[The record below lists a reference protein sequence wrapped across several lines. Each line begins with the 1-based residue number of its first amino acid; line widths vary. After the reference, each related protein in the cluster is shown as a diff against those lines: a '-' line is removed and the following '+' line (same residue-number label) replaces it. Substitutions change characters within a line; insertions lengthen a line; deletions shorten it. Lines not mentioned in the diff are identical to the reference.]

1 MGTSAACDH
10 RDGATDGRPPRKDV
24 AMSTAPDPKS
34 TPTPPGGPA
43 QARVAPA
50 PADEPH
56 GEDLD
61 PEEDVAPN
69 LGGEDQM
76 QDA

>member
-1 MGTSAACDH
+1 MTTSAS
-10 RDGATDGRPPRKDV
+10 PSP
-24 AMSTAPDPKS
+24 
-34 TPTPPGGPA
+34 
-43 QARVAPA
+43 QAPA
-50 PADEPH
+50 APVPPASSGEAH

-61 PEEDVAPN
+61 LEEDVAPN

>member
-1 MGTSAACDH
+1 
-10 RDGATDGRPPRKDV
+10 
-24 AMSTAPDPKS
+24 MSTAPHDPTS
-34 TPTPPGGPA
+34 TPTPPGAPA
-43 QARVAPA
+43 QARVTPA
-50 PADEPH
+50 PAVDPH

>member
-1 MGTSAACDH
+1 
-10 RDGATDGRPPRKDV
+10 
-24 AMSTAPDPKS
+24 MSTPPDPKA
-34 TPTPPGGPA
+34 THTPPVPA
-43 QARVAPA
+43 QARVTPA
-50 PADEPH
+50 PTDAPH

>member
-1 MGTSAACDH
+1 
-10 RDGATDGRPPRKDV
+10 
-24 AMSTAPDPKS
+24 MSTPAPS
-34 TPTPPGGPA
+34 PPA
-43 QARVAPA
+43 ADPA
-50 PADEPH
+50 PASAREHVTPADAPPRADDAH

-61 PEEDVAPN
+61 LEEDIAPN

>member
-1 MGTSAACDH
+1 M
-10 RDGATDGRPPRKDV
+10 
-24 AMSTAPDPKS
+24 S
-34 TPTPPGGPA
+34 TPTQPSTPPVAPEPA
-43 QARVAPA
+43 QARATPA
-50 PADEPH
+50 PAGDAH

-61 PEEDVAPN
+61 PEEDIAPN

>member
-1 MGTSAACDH
+1 MSPSPPSPQPPSDPA
-10 RDGATDGRPPRKDV
+10 GARETPPR
-24 AMSTAPDPKS
+24 
-34 TPTPPGGPA
+34 
-43 QARVAPA
+43 
-50 PADEPH
+50 ADDAH

-61 PEEDVAPN
+61 LEEDIAPN

>member
-1 MGTSAACDH
+1 MTMSTPALPAAPPQPPASPDTRVTH
-10 RDGATDGRPPRKDV
+10 AHPDGAP
-24 AMSTAPDPKS
+24 
-34 TPTPPGGPA
+34 
-43 QARVAPA
+43 
-50 PADEPH
+50 

-61 PEEDVAPN
+61 LEEDVAPN

>member
-1 MGTSAACDH
+1 MIASGDTLPH
-10 RDGATDGRPPRKDV
+10 GGFP
-24 AMSTAPDPKS
+24 MS
-34 TPTPPGGPA
+34 TPTTPSSPKPA
-43 QARVAPA
+43 LAGTRATPTPLAPTHAGTA
-50 PADEPH
+50 P

-61 PEEDVAPN
+61 LEEDVAPN

>member
-1 MGTSAACDH
+1 MSTSADH
-10 RDGATDGRPPRKDV
+10 PP
-24 AMSTAPDPKS
+24 SQNP
-34 TPTPPGGPA
+34 
-43 QARVAPA
+43 PA
-50 PADEPH
+50 PAGPRETPAPPAPPRAGGTP

-61 PEEDVAPN
+61 LEEDVAPN

>member
-1 MGTSAACDH
+1 
-10 RDGATDGRPPRKDV
+10 
-24 AMSTAPDPKS
+24 MSTPPDPKS
-34 TPTPPGGPA
+34 TPAPSGPA
-43 QARVAPA
+43 RAHVTPA
-50 PADEPH
+50 PADADAPH

>member
-1 MGTSAACDH
+1 MPAWVPESPGPE
-10 RDGATDGRPPRKDV
+10 RI
-24 AMSTAPDPKS
+24 AMSTPPAPQA
-34 TPTPPGGPA
+34 TPTPPGPA
-43 QARVAPA
+43 QARVTPA
-50 PADEPH
+50 PADAPH

>member
-1 MGTSAACDH
+1 MSAA
-10 RDGATDGRPPRKDV
+10 ATSSS
-24 AMSTAPDPKS
+24 STKPSEPAGTGV
-34 TPTPPGGPA
+34 TPTPAHEGA
-43 QARVAPA
+43 
-50 PADEPH
+50 PH

-61 PEEDVAPN
+61 LEEDIAPN